1 MGQKLMGAGLPL
13 GQREPAWGS
22 QKATSSLRLFAS
34 IFSSV
39 PSQDSM
45 VVIKTSKCQNKKD
58 GCDGNDASLEAVPLG
73 VAM

>member
-1 MGQKLMGAGLPL
+1 
-13 GQREPAWGS
+13 
-22 QKATSSLRLFAS
+22 
-34 IFSSV
+34 
-39 PSQDSM
+39 M